1 MGSDRWEKIVELF
14 YAARRIESGRR
25 GAFLAEACGED
36 DALRREIESL
46 LDQDASGAGVL
57 EQVADQARHWNPV
70 AGPGAQRPTAIGRYR
85 VLRLVGEGG
94 MGAVY
99 EAEQEQP
106 RRTVAV
112 KVVKLAW
119 AGKESVRRFEQESQA
134 LGRLQHPGIAQVFE
148 AGVAD
153 TGFGSQPYFA
163 MEFIRGR
170 SLLDYA
176 VANRL
181 GTRARVELLIKICEA
196 VQHAHQRGI
205 IHRDLKPGNILV
217 TDDGQPKILDF
228 GVARIIDSDAAVT
241 RQTDLGELVG
251 TPAYMSPEQMQADP
265 LELDARSDV
274 YSLGVVAYELLAGRL
289 PYEVTRNVHQAARV
303 VREQEP
309 LPLGAVKREYRGD
322 LETIARKALEKDKT
336 RRYATAWEL
345 AADLGR
351 YLRDEPILARPPSS
365 AYQLRKFVRRHKAL
379 AVATLSVC
387 AVLVTATAVSTQEAV
402 RASRA
407 QRAALAER
415 DRAAAAERNA
425 TGERDRALRAEQAA
439 TSQRNRAVE
448 EARRAD
454 TQTAVAQAVSD
465 FLQNDLL
472 AQASARSQS
481 GPDRKPDPDLKVR
494 TALDRAAAQVAG
506 KFDSQPVVE
515 AYVRYTIGIAYC
527 DLGLPAQ
534 CQPQLER
541 AVQLR
546 RRVLGDEHP
555 DTLRSMNQLALLYAE
570 QAKYAAAEAL
580 LTAALN
586 AKRRAKTVA
595 DQDTLSIM
603 NSLALLMTRGRGDH
617 ARAARLFAE
626 VLDGDRRVLGPE
638 HFETLMA
645 LNNLAAQYVNLG
657 KFSEAEAL
665 YRQAI
670 AVKQKVLGGE
680 HPSTLTSVNSLGVL
694 YRDEGK
700 FAQAEALLQ
709 SALNARRRVLGD
721 EHPETLA
728 SLNSLG
734 ILYSAQRRFDLAEP
748 LLKQTVDTRS
758 RLNGAEHPDALRAM
772 NNLADLYRR
781 EGKPAEAE
789 AMFRTILDARRR
801 VFGQDH
807 PATADAAAALGEL
820 KLEQRDYAEAEVLFR
835 DALRIGEKARP
846 DNWRTDRD
854 RYLLGA
860 SLSGL
865 GRFAEA
871 EPLELSG
878 YEGLVQRESS
888 IPVENRAVIN
898 AAERSLQDLYL
909 RWGKPAKA
917 IAARRGVSPQ

>member
-1 MGSDRWEKIVELF
+1 
-14 YAARRIESGRR
+14 
-25 GAFLAEACGED
+25 
-36 DALRREIESL
+36 
-46 LDQDASGAGVL
+46 
-57 EQVADQARHWNPV
+57 
-70 AGPGAQRPTAIGRYR
+70 
-85 VLRLVGEGG
+85 
-94 MGAVY
+94 
-99 EAEQEQP
+99 
-106 RRTVAV
+106 
-112 KVVKLAW
+112 
-119 AGKESVRRFEQESQA
+119 
-134 LGRLQHPGIAQVFE
+134 
-148 AGVAD
+148 
-153 TGFGSQPYFA
+153 
-163 MEFIRGR
+163 
-170 SLLDYA
+170 
-176 VANRL
+176 
-181 GTRARVELLIKICEA
+181 
-196 VQHAHQRGI
+196 
-205 IHRDLKPGNILV
+205 
-217 TDDGQPKILDF
+217 
-228 GVARIIDSDAAVT
+228 
-241 RQTDLGELVG
+241 
-251 TPAYMSPEQMQADP
+251 
-265 LELDARSDV
+265 
-274 YSLGVVAYELLAGRL
+274 
-289 PYEVTRNVHQAARV
+289 
-303 VREQEP
+303 
-309 LPLGAVKREYRGD
+309 
-322 LETIARKALEKDKT
+322 
-336 RRYATAWEL
+336 
-345 AADLGR
+345 
-351 YLRDEPILARPPSS
+351 
-365 AYQLRKFVRRHKAL
+365 
-379 AVATLSVC
+379 
-387 AVLVTATAVSTQEAV
+387 
-402 RASRA
+402 
-407 QRAALAER
+407 
-415 DRAAAAERNA
+415 
-425 TGERDRALRAEQAA
+425 
-439 TSQRNRAVE
+439 
-448 EARRAD
+448 
-454 TQTAVAQAVSD
+454 
-465 FLQNDLL
+465 
-472 AQASARSQS
+472 
-481 GPDRKPDPDLKVR
+481 
-494 TALDRAAAQVAG
+494 
-506 KFDSQPVVE
+506 
-515 AYVRYTIGIAYC
+515 
-527 DLGLPAQ
+527 
-534 CQPQLER
+534 
-541 AVQLR
+541 
-546 RRVLGDEHP
+546 
-555 DTLRSMNQLALLYAE
+555 MNQLALLYAE